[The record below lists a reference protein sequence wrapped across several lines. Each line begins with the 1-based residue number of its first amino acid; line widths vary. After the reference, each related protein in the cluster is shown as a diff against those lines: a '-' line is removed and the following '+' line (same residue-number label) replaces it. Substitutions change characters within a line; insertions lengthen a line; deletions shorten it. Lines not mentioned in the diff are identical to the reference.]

1 MAKSRLD
8 LHKIFV
14 DLLGTEDETETRVYF
29 QPPFT
34 IKLKYPCI
42 IYERSDKKDFFSG
55 DKKYLGLVKYSVS
68 VVDKNPDSTIPQRIE
83 NLPYTSFSTHF
94 AIDGLNHD
102 IYTLYY

>member
-14 DLLGTEDETETRVYF
+14 EILGTENETESRVYF
-29 QPPFT
+29 QPPPT

-42 IYERSDKKDFFSG
+42 IYERSAKKDFFSAG
-55 DKKYLGLVKYSVS
+55 KKYLGLVKYSVS
-68 VVDKNPDSTIPQRIE
+68 VVDKNPDSTIPMRVE

-94 AIDGLNHD
+94 TVDGLNHD
-102 IYTLYY
+102 VYTLYY